1 MKFISFFSA
10 AIVFTIAQFSFSISH
25 SCTRVLYTGSE
36 NVVITGRTLDWAEDM
51 YSNLWV
57 FPKGMKRNGAAGSD
71 SLTWTSK
78 YGSIVVSGYEVGSA
92 DGMNESGLVANVLYL
107 AESEYADSTPNKPTL
122 STVAWA
128 QYALDNFATVAEAVN
143 TLKNEPF
150 RLIAPKLPNGDGAQ
164 LHLSLSDPSGDS
176 AIFEYVKGKLT
187 IHHGKEYQI
196 MTNSPSFDQQLALDT
211 YWKTIGGTQ
220 FLPGTSRAADRFA
233 RASFY
238 LSTLPKEKDPH
249 FIKAVP
255 KNSFENQAVA
265 SVTSLMRS
273 VSVPLGFTTPGEP
286 NVAST
291 LWRTISDQKNR
302 IYYFDSSTSPNIFWV
317 VLSDLDL
324 SEKGEVKKLTVAN
337 GEIFSGNVAKK
348 FVAAKPFEFLQAKQ
362 M

>member
-1 MKFISFFSA
+1 MKFMPLFST
-10 AIVFTIAQFSFSISH
+10 AIAFTIALFFSSS
-25 SCTRVLYTGSE
+25 SYGCTRVLYTGSE
-36 NVVITGRTLDWAEDM
+36 NVVITGRTLDWGEDM
-51 YSNLWV
+51 NSNLWV
-57 FPKGMKRNGAAGSD
+57 FPKGMKRNGAAGSN
-71 SLTWTSK
+71 SITWTSK
-78 YGSIVVSGYEVGSA
+78 YGSVVVSGYELGSA
-92 DGMNESGLVANVLYL
+92 DGMNETGLVANILYL
-107 AESEYADSTPNKPTL
+107 AESEYDTSNQDKPTL
-122 STVAWA
+122 SIVAWA
-128 QYALDNFATVAEAVN
+128 QYALDNFASVAEAVSV
-143 TLKNEPF
+143 LKNEPF
-150 RLIAPKLPNGDGAQ
+150 RLIAPILPNGAGAQ
-164 LHLSLSDPSGDS
+164 LHLSLSDPTGDS
-176 AIFEYVKGKLT
+176 AIFEYIKGELV

-211 YWKTIGGTQ
+211 YWKTIGGTK

-233 RASFY
+233 RAAFY
-238 LSTLPKEKDPH
+238 LGTIPKESDPH

-255 KNSFENQAVA
+255 QNKFENQAVA
-265 SVTSLMRS
+265 SVTSLVRS

-324 SEKGEVKKLTVAN
+324 SEKGEVKKLTVGG

-348 FVAAKPFEFLQAKQ
+348 FVSAKPFEFLQAKS